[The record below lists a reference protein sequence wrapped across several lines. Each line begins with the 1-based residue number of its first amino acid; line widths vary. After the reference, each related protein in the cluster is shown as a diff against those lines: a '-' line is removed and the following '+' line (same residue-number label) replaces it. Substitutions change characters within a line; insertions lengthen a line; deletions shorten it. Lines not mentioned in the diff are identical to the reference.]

1 MVPKAEKYKDAR
13 IVMTGASGFVGRNLQ
28 EAMAVAGYTQ
38 VVPLSSRDYN
48 LLEQSEVR
56 RMMGELKPDVV
67 IHLAALSAGIKANK
81 ERPAEFFYRN
91 LMMTTMVMH
100 EAYLAGVQKLMTC
113 IGGCSYPAHAP
124 SPIKEES
131 MWDGYPQPESAPYSI
146 AKKMAIVQAEAYRR
160 QYGFNAIVLV
170 PGNLY
175 GPYDNYNL
183 NDAHVIPAL
192 IRKVYEAERRGG
204 KQIIAWGTGAP
215 VRDFI
220 YSRDA
225 AKALI
230 IALEKY
236 DSSEIINISSGVQTT
251 IKELYT
257 LVVELC
263 GFKGEIVWDTSKPDG
278 QMYKGFDVTRM
289 RRVLGFHEITPL
301 RQGLEET
308 IAWFRANY
316 DIPGAVRL

>member
-1 MVPKAEKYKDAR
+1 MAYQHAR
-13 IVMTGASGFVGRNLQ
+13 ILVTGASGFVGTNLL
-28 EAMAVAGYTQ
+28 EAMRAAGYTQ
-38 VVPLSSRDYN
+38 VIPLSSRDYN

-56 RMMGELKPDVV
+56 RMLRAQQPDVV

-100 EAYLAGVQKLMTC
+100 ESQAAGVKKFVTC
-113 IGGCSYPAHAP
+113 MGGCSYPAQAP
-124 SPIKEES
+124 SPIKETS
-131 MWDGYPQPESAPYSI
+131 MWDGYPQAESAPYST

-160 QYGFNAIVLV
+160 QYGFNAIVMV

-183 NDAHVIPAL
+183 NDSHVIPAL
-192 IRKVYEAERRGG
+192 IRKVFEAERRGD
-204 KQIIAWGTGAP
+204 KQIVAWGSGAP

-225 AKALI
+225 ARALI
-230 IALEKY
+230 LALETY
-236 DSSEIINISSGVQTT
+236 DAPEIINISSGVQTT
-251 IKELYT
+251 IKELYA
-257 LVVELC
+257 LVTELC
-263 GFKGEIVWDTSKPDG
+263 AFNGEVVWDTSKPDG

-289 RRVLGFHEITPL
+289 REVLGFTDITPL
-301 RQGLEET
+301 RQGLQET
-308 IAWFRANY
+308 IAWFRAHY
-316 DIPGAVRL
+316 DTPGAVRL

>member
-1 MVPKAEKYKDAR
+1 MIEAKKYKDAR
-13 IVMTGASGFVGRNLQ
+13 IVMTGATGFVGRNLQ

-38 VVPLSSRDYN
+38 VVPLSSRDYD

-56 RMMGELKPDVV
+56 RMLREQKPDVV

-100 EAYLAGVQKLMTC
+100 ESYLAGVKKLMTC
-113 IGGCSYPAHAP
+113 MGGCSYPAKAP
-124 SPIKEES
+124 SPIKEEY
-131 MWDGYPQPESAPYSI
+131 MWDGYPQPESAPYST
-146 AKKMAIVQAEAYRR
+146 AKKMSIVQAEAYRR

-183 NDAHVIPAL
+183 NDSHVIPAL
-192 IRKVYEAERRGG
+192 IRKVFEAERRGE
-204 KQIIAWGTGAP
+204 KQIVAWGSGAP

-225 AKALI
+225 AKALVL
-230 IALEKY
+230 ALETY
-236 DSSEIINISSGVQTT
+236 DAPEIINISSGVQTT
-251 IKELYT
+251 IKELYG
-257 LVVELC
+257 LVTELC
-263 GFKGEIVWDTSKPDG
+263 GFKGEVVWDTSKPDG

-289 RRVLGFHEITPL
+289 KTVLGFNEITPL
-301 RQGLEET
+301 RQGLQET

-316 DIPGAVRL
+316 DVPGAVRL

>member
-1 MVPKAEKYKDAR
+1 MKYRDAR
-13 IVMTGASGFVGRNLQ
+13 IVMTGATGFVGRNLQ
-28 EAMAVAGYTQ
+28 EAMRAAGYTQ
-38 VVPLSSRDYN
+38 VVPLSSREYD
-48 LLEQSEVR
+48 LLEQGEVR
-56 RMMGELKPDVV
+56 RMVREQRPEVV

-91 LMMTTMVMH
+91 LMMTTMVLH
-100 EAYLAGVQKLMTC
+100 ESCVAGVKKFMTC
-113 IGGCSYPAHAP
+113 MGGCSYPAKAP

-131 MWDGYPQPESAPYSI
+131 MWDGYPQTESAPYST
-146 AKKMAIVQAEAYRR
+146 AKKMVIVQAEAYRR

-192 IRKVYEAERRGG
+192 IRKVCEAQRRGE
-204 KQIIAWGTGAP
+204 KQIVAWGSGAP

-225 AKALI
+225 AKALVL
-230 IALEKY
+230 ALETY
-236 DSSEIINISSGVQTT
+236 DAPEIINISSGVHTT
-251 IKELYT
+251 IKELYE
-257 LVVELC
+257 LVAELC
-263 GFKGEIVWDTSKPDG
+263 GFTGEIVWDRSKPDG

-289 RRVLGFHEITPL
+289 REVLGFNEITPL
-301 RQGLEET
+301 RQGLQET

-316 DIPGAVRL
+316 DVPGAVRL

>member
-1 MVPKAEKYKDAR
+1 MIEAQRFRDAR
-13 IVMTGASGFVGRNLQ
+13 IVMTGATGFVGRNLQ
-28 EAMAVAGYTQ
+28 EAMKAAGYRQ
-38 VVPLSSRDYN
+38 VVPLSRKDYN

-56 RMMGELKPDVV
+56 RMLREQRPEVV

-81 ERPAEFFYRN
+81 ERPAEFFYQN
-91 LMMTTMVMH
+91 LMMTTMVLH
-100 EAYLAGVQKLMTC
+100 ESWAAGVKKFMTC

-131 MWDGYPQPESAPYSI
+131 MWDGYPQPESAPYST

-192 IRKVYEAERRGG
+192 IRKVYEAQRRGE
-204 KQIIAWGTGAP
+204 KQIVAWGTGAP

-220 YSRDA
+220 YVKDA
-225 AKALI
+225 VKALI
-230 IALEKY
+230 VALETY
-236 DSSEIINISSGVQTT
+236 DAPEIINISSGVQTT
-251 IKELYT
+251 IKELYN
-257 LVVELC
+257 LVAELC
-263 GFKGEIVWDTSKPDG
+263 GFRGEIVWDTSKPDG

-289 RRVLGFHEITPL
+289 KTVLKFSEITPL
-301 RQGLEET
+301 RRGLEET

>member
-1 MVPKAEKYKDAR
+1 
-13 IVMTGASGFVGRNLQ
+13 MTGATGFVGRNLQ
-28 EAMAVAGYTQ
+28 EAMRAAGYTQ
-38 VVPLSSRDYN
+38 VVPLSSREYN
-48 LLEQSEVR
+48 LLEQGEVR
-56 RMMGELKPDVV
+56 RMVREERPDVV

-91 LMMTTMVMH
+91 LMMTTMVLH
-100 EAYLAGVQKLMTC
+100 ESCEAGVKKFMTC
-113 IGGCSYPAHAP
+113 MGGCSYPANAP

-131 MWDGYPQPESAPYSI
+131 MWDGYPQAESAPYST

-160 QYGFNAIVLV
+160 QYGFNAIVMV

-192 IRKVYEAERRGG
+192 IRKVFEAQRRGER
-204 KQIIAWGTGAP
+204 QIVAWGSGAP

-225 AKALI
+225 ARALVR
-230 IALEKY
+230 ALETY
-236 DSSEIINISSGVQTT
+236 DAPEIINISSGVQTT
-251 IKELYT
+251 IKELYE
-257 LVVELC
+257 LVAELC
-263 GFKGEIVWDTSKPDG
+263 GFTGEIVWDRSKPDG

-289 RRVLGFHEITPL
+289 REVLGFNEITPL

-316 DIPGAVRL
+316 DVPGAVRL